1 MKPAGD
7 TGRVEPGRRGRV
19 LLAIVFGMMITV
31 LGVTLAQWQTRRG
44 DAKQA
49 LQDAWDAA
57 NRAPALAVAGPED
70 ALVVVT
76 GLPRRVRVRGVLDA
90 PGTVYVG
97 NRMHGAAAGF
107 HVLAPLRLAD
117 GSVVLV
123 NRGWIARDSRDPSL
137 LPPLTTPA
145 TETVIEGVAV
155 ARVPRILEL
164 SEVPR
169 PKPPAVWPNLAPDE
183 YTKVTGVAVFPFV
196 VQQTSMAD
204 DGLVR
209 DWPRVDTGVGKHRG
223 YALQWY
229 ALSALAAGLT
239 AFFGVRALRSGR

>member
-1 MKPAGD
+1 MTAAGD
-7 TGRVEPGRRGRV
+7 TDSADRGRRRRV
-19 LLAIVFGMMITV
+19 VLAIVFGMMITV
-31 LGVTLAQWQTRRG
+31 LGVMLAQWQTLRG

-57 NRAPALAVAGPED
+57 NSAPALAVAGPED
-70 ALVVVT
+70 ALAVVT
-76 GLPRRVRVRGVLDA
+76 ALPRRIRVRGVLDA
-90 PGTVYVG
+90 PGTVFVG

-107 HVLAPLRLAD
+107 YVLAPLRLAD

-123 NRGWIARDSRDPSL
+123 NRGWIARDARDPSL
-137 LPPLTTPA
+137 LPPVTTPA
-145 TETVIEGVAV
+145 AETVIEGLAV

-164 SEVPR
+164 SDVPR
-169 PKPPAVWPNLAPDE
+169 QPPPAVWPNLAPDE

-196 VQQTSMAD
+196 VQQTSAAD
-204 DGLVR
+204 DGLRR
-209 DWPRVDTGVGKHRG
+209 DWPRVDTGVGTHRG

-229 ALSALAAGLT
+229 ALAALAAGLT